1 MTHLSYIAEDI
12 FSITLL
18 CVVIPLIALHFSFTQ
33 KNKMTL
39 MLCTAIIMFAHISA
53 LLLWNEFYP
62 FALGGD
68 DTAYYQYAT
77 TAEVFDRGLQ
87 VVTHAQPGYPL
98 LLQFQNFAANNS
110 LLVLK
115 SFNLLFLFIAA
126 IIWYYI
132 IGHFYNKTWQV
143 CAYFSVLL
151 CAPLWPYYMYL
162 LKDMS
167 ITMLF
172 SACIA
177 FAINFLVYKR
187 AISIMLFVVCCF
199 ILSLFRIQ
207 FVPVCTAI
215 LIVPLILSS
224 SHSVSVKCALG
235 ALVCIPML
243 YVFSDKSLL
252 MMMGIEHTR
261 ALSADF
267 LSNVQETTD
276 YKYGFEQMSFV
287 RKAYSFFSNDTS
299 FLWDPRMPLQHRIF
313 SLSFAPWIF
322 IFLPV
327 FFCGCVFLIRL
338 YFEDAANHS
347 RHVIAAIAVVIGVFF
362 VATLLTGMQPRW
374 RLPVFPAMAAVAGIG
389 WQGLMEGPTP
399 LLRYFVPA
407 WIACAVVYALTRPHY

>member
-1 MTHLSYIAEDI
+1 MTHLSYTAEDI

-18 CVVIPLIALHFSFTQ
+18 CVIIPLIAVHLSFAQ
-33 KNKMTL
+33 KNKMTV

-53 LLLWNEFYP
+53 LILWNEFYP

-68 DTAYYQYAT
+68 DSVYYQYAT
-77 TAEVFDRGLQ
+77 TAEVFGRGLQ

-98 LLQFQNFAANNS
+98 LLQLQNFVANNS
-110 LLVLK
+110 LMVLK
-115 SFNLLFLFIAA
+115 SFNLLFLFFTAV
-126 IIWYYI
+126 IWYFI
-132 IGHFYNKTWQV
+132 IGNFYKNTWQV
-143 CAYFSVLL
+143 SAYFSVLL

-177 FAINFLVYKR
+177 FGIQFLNYTR
-187 AISIMLFVVCCF
+187 ALSIILFIICCF

-207 FVPVCTAI
+207 FIPVCIAVFF
-215 LIVPLILSS
+215 VPLILSS
-224 SHSVSVKCALG
+224 AHGVSVKCAFG

-243 YVFSDKSLL
+243 YVFSDRSLL

-267 LSNVQETTD
+267 LNSVQEQTV
-276 YKYGFEQMSFV
+276 YRYGFEQMSFV
-287 RKAYSFFSNDTS
+287 RKVYTFFSNDTT
-299 FLWDPRMPLQHRIF
+299 FFWNTDMTLQHRIF

-322 IFLPV
+322 IYLPL
-327 FFCGCVFLIRL
+327 FFCGCFFLARF
-338 YFEDAANHS
+338 YFEDAAGHS
-347 RHVIAAIAVVIGVFF
+347 RNVIAVIAVVIGTFF
-362 VATLLTGMQPRW
+362 VATLLTGMEPRW

-389 WQGLMEGPTP
+389 WQGLTEGRTP

-407 WIACAVVYALTRPHY
+407 WIACAVVYALTRPNY